1 MQTKHVLLFLLLLS
15 LTGCRSISQKR
26 AEALFSEGS
35 KISDKQIKFLNQYAR
50 EFGQIFTEQNRA
62 QFPANRDSLN
72 SRVQKIL
79 PLMDESLRL
88 GNEATQKYEEAS
100 RLMAREQDQKGVAL
114 IAASFRKSVEI
125 EQMLKQQALLVS
137 DQTITDA
144 KTFNEKFVHINELIQ
159 KKQKEKDDQFDEG
172 KRLMLT
178 K

>member
-1 MQTKHVLLFLLLLS
+1 LVS
-15 LTGCRSISQKR
+15 LTGCRSSSQKR
-26 AEALFSEGS
+26 GEALFSEGY
-35 KISDKQIKFLNQYAR
+35 KISERQIKYLNQYAR

-88 GNEATQKYEEAS
+88 GTEATEKIEEAS
-100 RLMAREQDQKGVAL
+100 RLMSRVQDRKGVAL

-125 EQMLKQQALLVS
+125 EQLFKQQALLLS
-137 DQTITDA
+137 DPTITDA
-144 KTFNEKFVHINELIQ
+144 KTFNEKFVHMNELVRQ
-159 KKQKEKDDQFDEG
+159 KQKEKDDQFDEG